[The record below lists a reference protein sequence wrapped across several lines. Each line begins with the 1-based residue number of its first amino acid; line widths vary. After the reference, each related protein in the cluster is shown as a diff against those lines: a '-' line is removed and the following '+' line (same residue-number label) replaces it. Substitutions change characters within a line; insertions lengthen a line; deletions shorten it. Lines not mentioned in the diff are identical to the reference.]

1 MASPGKR
8 SCAPG
13 RHFCWLDQ
21 LAGAAL
27 AVPMAQHEPIA
38 LPKLDALT
46 AFGQLLAEL
55 LGEAYRGL
63 VIGPAKHPRIDEVA
77 GRT

>member
-1 MASPGKR
+1 
-8 SCAPG
+8 
-13 RHFCWLDQ
+13 
-21 LAGAAL
+21 
-27 AVPMAQHEPIA
+27 MAQHEPIA